1 MDHTFTARRVSTLL
15 FATVMSGL
23 VACGGGDQ
31 PASDAAASA
40 DAPAATVAANA
51 EGEAIYSRCLACHMA
66 NGEGMPGAFP
76 PLNGSELVN
85 ANPDVMIGILIH
97 GLTGPV
103 VVRGQPYNGV
113 MLPYGT
119 TVPMTDAELAA
130 VVTYVRQSWG
140 NSASAVTVEDVARV
154 RAATADRT
162 GPYTAEELPAH

>member
-1 MDHTFTARRVSTLL
+1 MNSSFTMRRVSFVV
-15 FATVMSGL
+15 FATLVSGL
-23 VACGGGDQ
+23 VACGGDKAA
-31 PASDAAASA
+31 PAADAAA
-40 DAPAATVAANA
+40 DASAATTTVANA

-85 ANPDVMIGILIH
+85 ADPDVMISILIH
-97 GLTGPV
+97 GLQGPV
-103 VVRGQPYNGV
+103 EVKGQPYNGV

-119 TVPMTDAELAA
+119 SVPMTDQELAA

-140 NSASAVTVEDVARV
+140 NSASAVTAEDVARV